1 MSAATKVEKEKIA
14 KAFGCIIS
22 RIKLDINII
31 SRHMSPGKFKRYPK
45 TYFTIERSNRD
56 KQDRKSFIVYFNQD
70 IMSTLTLTQA
80 KRHAWHE
87 VLHAITWPFVDEYE
101 EATKYL
107 KDQPDLYG
115 ELVSRGYDTREN
127 VIYGMERTLG
137 PFVLPEC
144 DWSDDED
151 GGKD

>member
-1 MSAATKVEKEKIA
+1 MRMSAATKIEFEKVN
-14 KAFGCIIS
+14 KAFLFIIHKL
-22 RIKLDINII
+22 KLDLNII
-31 SRHMSPGKFKRYPK
+31 TRPMSPGKLKRYSK

-70 IMSTLTLTQA
+70 IMSDITLAQA

-87 VLHAITWPFVDEYE
+87 ILHALTWPFVDEYE
-101 EATKYL
+101 EVTKYL

-115 ELVSRGYDTREN
+115 ELVSRAYDTREN

-137 PFVLPEC
+137 QLVLPEA
-144 DWSDDED
+144 DWDEN
-151 GGKD
+151 KD